1 MNANLKVLHHH
12 ESHADEIHDY
22 PEGLLVTDGE
32 ILLMVDGKSIAVNA
46 GGMFIV
52 PPGALHTVAE
62 GHRGTLVIFN

>member
-1 MNANLKVLHHH
+1 MNSHLTVLHGD

-22 PEGLLVTDGE
+22 PEGLVVTDGE
-32 ILLMVDGKSIAVNA
+32 IRLLVDGQSIAVNA

>member
-1 MNANLKVLHHH
+1 MNAHLKVLHDH
-12 ESHADEIHDY
+12 ESHADLIHDY

-32 ILLMVDGKSIAVNA
+32 ILLMVDGKAIAMNA

-52 PPGALHTVAE
+52 PPGSLHTVAE